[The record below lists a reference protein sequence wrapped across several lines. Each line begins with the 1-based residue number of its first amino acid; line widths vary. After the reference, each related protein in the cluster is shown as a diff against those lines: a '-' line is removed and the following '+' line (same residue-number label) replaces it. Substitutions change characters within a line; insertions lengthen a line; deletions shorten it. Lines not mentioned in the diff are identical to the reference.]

1 MSLRLALKF
10 TVITNRWKLSNLKL
24 YTRVKELN
32 MQSTIVKSTTA
43 TIQNGVMKADGKFW
57 ITQTNVNFEPFNE
70 KLGLEPHTIPRN
82 TILKVVECKG
92 KGAGLIPITADA
104 IEVFTQD
111 GSSYQFILSNP
122 SDWITILSNQT
133 SA

>member
-32 MQSTIVKSTTA
+32 MQSKIVKSTTA

-82 TILKVVECKG
+82 TILNVVECKG

-122 SDWITILSNQT
+122 SDWITILSNKT